1 MDAEFDEK
9 LRTQALVLAQRY
21 APWRPGIDWRIVGIE
36 GVVVLLVSLLL
47 LAQGSV
53 DLVVGLLGV
62 VLVAVSGAWA
72 WTAMRSSLPQALLG
86 WRGLR
91 GGVGFATGTLL
102 VTDLLVDYLPT
113 SGALAVLAIGL
124 FLVGAIGCIEWLV
137 GREAMGWRWPSLV
150 GSAIALGYG
159 VVVLA
164 SSLQAG
170 PLFIQA
176 VAIVLLVG
184 AAVLLV
190 RAGQL
195 WQASRGAVASGAGA
209 ADDAQRPAP
218 RASDPVPHASPAP
231 AVAPRGTGAATRG
244 AGQADEPPKPPATPP
259 APPATHA

>member
-1 MDAEFDEK
+1 MDPDLDEK
-9 LRTQALVLAQRY
+9 FRAQALVLAQRY
-21 APWRPGIDWRIVGIE
+21 APWRPGIDWRIVGVE
-36 GVVVLLVSLLL
+36 GIVVLLVSLLL
-47 LAQGSV
+47 LAQGSI

-62 VLVAVSGAWA
+62 VLLAVSAAWA
-72 WTAMRSSLPQALLG
+72 WTAMRSSLPQSILG

-102 VTDLLVDYLPT
+102 VVDLPFSFLPT
-113 SGALAVLAIGL
+113 TAALAVLAIGL

-137 GREAMGWRWPSLV
+137 GREVMGWRWPSLV
-150 GSAIALGYG
+150 GSAVALGYG

-176 VAIVLLVG
+176 VAIVLLVT

-195 WQASRGAVASGAGA
+195 WQTSRVAAAGSA
-209 ADDAQRPAP
+209 AGEQDAERPAP
-218 RASDPVPHASPAP
+218 RPTDPVPHTTPAPEVTPRRPAP
-231 AVAPRGTGAATRG
+231 ASRASRSGG
-244 AGQADEPPKPPATPP
+244 EPPVPPPAPP
-259 APPATHA
+259 GPPATHA